1 MYNGKK
7 NHNKHELNLKL
18 VILQRMAVLLVSV
31 LVALLI
37 YPVSA
42 ANPTINL
49 RYNSPVSRLIN
60 YRTTFL
66 FYNNTSCVKPCLFG
80 VDMFRVATNVL
91 KLDVF
96 W

>member
-1 MYNGKK
+1 
-7 NHNKHELNLKL
+7 
-18 VILQRMAVLLVSV
+18 MAVLLVSV
-31 LVALLI
+31 LLALLI

-60 YRTTFL
+60 YRLTSL

-80 VDMFRVATNVL
+80 VDMYRVATNVL

-96 W
+96 GSSIQELQMKRKIRLTVLIVN